1 MIFEKM
7 EEQPGARL
15 LLNLA
20 CAVVVVYGLRYA
32 SAILLPSAVALF
44 LAVLSLPILH
54 WLEKHRV
61 PSLLAIVI
69 PVVLNIAVFGLLI
82 VLATRS
88 LVQFQGRV
96 GVYAAELQQLQGVWI
111 QALEVR
117 TGLPVSTYIGVE
129 PVNPA
134 VVANFVRGAV
144 GRAAELVGT
153 TFLVFLV
160 MTFML
165 SEASVFPEKFRY
177 IMRGGVPGGRP
188 AKVVT
193 EVQSYVG
200 IKTIVSLATGLL
212 VGAWCWMLGLD
223 FPVLLGVVA
232 FLLHFIPTV
241 GMIIA
246 AVPAVLLSLILVGT
260 VGHALLVAIGYAVV
274 GTLLGHVLEPHLQ
287 GRQLGLSP
295 LVLVLSLLFW
305 GWAWGPMGALLAV
318 PLTVVV
324 KIWLENTQDLRWV
337 AILIDKAPPQ
347 HDAGSPTDAPSGI

>member
-1 MIFEKM
+1 MIVEKL

-32 SAILLPSAVALF
+32 SAILLPAAVALF
-44 LAVLSLPILH
+44 LSVLSLPIML
-54 WLEKHRV
+54 WLQRHRV
-61 PSLLAIVI
+61 PGLLRIVI

-82 VLATRS
+82 LLATRS

-96 GVYAAELQQLQGVWI
+96 GIYAAELDQLQAVWI
-111 QALEVR
+111 QALEAR
-117 TGLPVSTYIGVE
+117 TELPVSTYIGTAFVD
-129 PVNPA
+129 PS
-134 VVANFVRGAV
+134 VVANFARGLV
-144 GRAAELVGT
+144 GRAAELLGT
-153 TFLVFLV
+153 TFLVFLI
-160 MTFML
+160 MAFML

-193 EVQSYVG
+193 EVQAYVG
-200 IKTIVSLATGLL
+200 IKTVVSLATGLL
-212 VGAWCWMLGLD
+212 LGLWCWVMDLD
-223 FPVLLGVVA
+223 FPVLLGVLA

-241 GMIIA
+241 GAIFA
-246 AVPAVLLSLILVGT
+246 AVPAVMLSLILVGT
-260 VGHALLVAIGYAVV
+260 VGHALAVALGYAVV
-274 GTLLGHVLEPHLQ
+274 GTLLGHILEPQLQ

-324 KIWLENTQDLRWV
+324 KIWLENTPDLRWV
-337 AILIDKAPPQ
+337 AILLDKAPPRT
-347 HDAGSPTDAPSGI
+347 DSESPTDVPSGV

>member
-32 SAILLPSAVALF
+32 SAILLPAAVALF
-44 LAVLSLPILH
+44 LSVLSLPIML
-54 WLEKHRV
+54 WLQRHRV
-61 PSLLAIVI
+61 PGLLRIVI

-82 VLATRS
+82 LLATRS

-96 GVYAAELQQLQGVWI
+96 GVYAAELQQLQASWI
-111 QALEVR
+111 QALEAR
-117 TGLPVSTYIGVE
+117 TELPVSTYIGTAFVD
-129 PVNPA
+129 PS
-134 VVANFVRGAV
+134 VVANFARGMV
-144 GRAAELVGT
+144 GRAAELLGT
-153 TFLVFLV
+153 TFLVFLI
-160 MTFML
+160 MAFML

-177 IMRGGVPGGRP
+177 IMRRGMPGGRP

-193 EVQSYVG
+193 EVQAYVG
-200 IKTIVSLATGLL
+200 IKTVVSLATGLL
-212 VGAWCWMLGLD
+212 LGLWCWVMDLD
-223 FPVLLGVVA
+223 FPVLLGVLA

-241 GMIIA
+241 GAIFA
-246 AVPAVLLSLILVGT
+246 AVPAVMLSLILVGT
-260 VGHALLVAIGYAVV
+260 VGHALLVALGYAVV
-274 GTLLGHVLEPHLQ
+274 GTLLGHILEPQLQ

-324 KIWLENTQDLRWV
+324 KIWLENTPDLRWV
-337 AILIDKAPPQ
+337 GILLDKAPPQ
-347 HDAGSPTDAPSGI
+347 PDSEPPNDVPSGV